1 MSGFMK
7 CWGLNSELCIWLYQL
22 RHILWST
29 FYILIKSTLICFHL
43 STFSITL
50 KILQTQDHVD
60 FPLCFISIIF
70 ASLWL
75 ILTKILGK
83 LQSSYLCLFSC
94 RTQFHYS
101 HCEPDVSLSIGLP
114 LCLWQNQRSVVLC
127 FNLSSVLFCSVYLLT
142 HSLINTT
149 EALDGGSGYM
159 CLPGICLQL
168 YISAVGLKTDAGFCW
183 GFSLLYIYIS

>member
-50 KILQTQDHVD
+50 KILQTQDNVD

-127 FNLSSVLFCSVYLLT
+127 FNLSSVLFCLSTHPFPYQHYWGLRWWIWVYVPAWHLSSALHICCRVKNRCWFLLR
-142 HSLINTT
+142 I
-149 EALDGGSGYM
+149 
-159 CLPGICLQL
+159 
-168 YISAVGLKTDAGFCW
+168 
-183 GFSLLYIYIS
+183 